1 MRVILCAFLSLLC
14 DEICLICLLFQL
26 CCSRIC
32 TAREI
37 RLSWLLM
44 FVLLPL
50 FLHDARNGRRLRRCL
65 LAFSFKRAGRA
76 GILETFYILYQNIK
90 VVRSDREVFPNVR
103 APPRLCQNY
112 AQALFR
118 CWESFR

>member
-1 MRVILCAFLSLLC
+1 MYSPRDSSKLVVDVCIVAVVFTRREKRSTFASLPA
-14 DEICLICLLFQL
+14 
-26 CCSRIC
+26 SRSS
-32 TAREI
+32 A
-37 RLSWLLM
+37 
-44 FVLLPL
+44 
-50 FLHDARNGRRLRRCL
+50 A
-65 LAFSFKRAGRA
+65 AAAA
-76 GILETFYILYQNIK
+76 GILETFYTLYQNIK